1 MSRNRFMLVLGLLVV
16 ASMILSACGGGDTGT
31 VATPEVIVETVEVER
46 EAFTTPHPILSDVR
60 VRQALAHCTNKLEL
74 IQSVYPLAAPEQQ
87 EALILNT
94 MIASGHWA
102 YAGDENITI
111 YDFNVEAGSALLE
124 EAGWT
129 YATADDTVRTNAA
142 GETLSLKFTTTSA
155 AFRKT
160 WGAVWAQQ
168 MAACGIE
175 IIQLYVPAS
184 WWFGDTTGLA
194 RRDFE
199 LGAYAWVGEA
209 DPGGVTLYTCGQ
221 IPSPANGWEGQN
233 YTGWCNEAASAA
245 TQAANNTLVLQ
256 ERKDNYKILQAEYT
270 KDVSTIPLF
279 NRTETFAN
287 VATLTGFE
295 PITGEKNYMYNI
307 WDWEIPEQDTIII
320 GFTQEPASLWN
331 LVEDAMVT
339 RLATYPLNYFDY
351 LTLNYEFTPLALK
364 DLAYID
370 NGLSVLNEVTPVAG
384 DKVVDIDGNLVDLA
398 EGTMVKNFAGEEVAW
413 TAGVTMQQL
422 VSTWEYNEGY
432 TWEDGTPVTNADL
445 ALSKKINCDPESGAT
460 SFYVCDR
467 TADDVWTDGVLGYT
481 HSWVPGYTDPLYFI
495 PVWGVYPAHEVISDG
510 RLLADVPAAE
520 WSTLEEVTQTP
531 LSCGPYKIVEWV
543 KGVSIS
549 YELNTYWPGPAPK
562 TPKLIFQMITA
573 ESAEALLLTGDVDIL
588 DSTTLAGITQ
598 TLADAEAAGTIK
610 TWSPAGATWE
620 HIDIALFI
628 R

>member
-31 VATPEVIVETVEVER
+31 VATPEVIVETVEVEVER

-60 VRQALAHCTNKLEL
+60 VRQALAYCTNKLEL

-129 YATADDTVRTNAA
+129 FATPDDTVRTNAA
-142 GETLSLKFTTTSA
+142 GETLSLKFSTTSA

-209 DPGGVTLYTCGQ
+209 DPGGVTLYTCEQ

-233 YTGWCNEAASAA
+233 YSGWCNEAASTA
-245 TQAANNTLVLQ
+245 TKAANNTLVLQ

-307 WDWEIPEQDTIII
+307 WDWEIPGEDTIII

-370 NGLSVLNEVTPVAG
+370 NGLSVTQRSNPRC
-384 DKVVDIDGNLVDLA
+384 
-398 EGTMVKNFAGEEVAW
+398 W
-413 TAGVTMQQL
+413 
-422 VSTWEYNEGY
+422 
-432 TWEDGTPVTNADL
+432 
-445 ALSKKINCDPESGAT
+445 
-460 SFYVCDR
+460 R
-467 TADDVWTDGVLGYT
+467 
-481 HSWVPGYTDPLYFI
+481 H
-495 PVWGVYPAHEVISDG
+495 G
-510 RLLADVPAAE
+510 R
-520 WSTLEEVTQTP
+520 
-531 LSCGPYKIVEWV
+531 
-543 KGVSIS
+543 
-549 YELNTYWPGPAPK
+549 
-562 TPKLIFQMITA
+562 
-573 ESAEALLLTGDVDIL
+573 
-588 DSTTLAGITQ
+588 
-598 TLADAEAAGTIK
+598 
-610 TWSPAGATWE
+610 
-620 HIDIALFI
+620 
-628 R
+628 